1 MVAFKQIIKTWFCN
15 REACKCQERAKSNP
29 LKVWCPPPQPN
40 ERNGLLAEQE
50 PSKRELNV
58 ASEGTVARDEDTDD
72 AEADD
77 DGDHISS
84 CFE

>member
-1 MVAFKQIIKTWFCN
+1 MVALNKLLKRGFAI
-15 REACKCQERAKSNP
+15 EACKCQERAKSNP

-72 AEADD
+72 